1 MKVFSLLFFCLILA
15 SCSKV
20 EPVLSENTQTNTNNT
35 LSDSKPVQETVP
47 LNSVTPN
54 LSLNFKRKKYL
65 NASLPP
71 QIREILEKA
80 ETFEILAEVN
90 LENDGEGRDFLPDT
104 AVKVKDEKLKKE
116 VLENFYSDASSE
128 DSPANCYQPH
138 HGIKAKYQGKTV
150 EVEICFSCS
159 RFIVKSS
166 FGNFEGTIVRKNRK
180 SEDFF
185 EQIVKTQGIRI
196 KTAN

>member
-80 ETFEILAEVN
+80 ETFEILADLSNISREKGTLV
-90 LENDGEGRDFLPDT
+90 PDT
-104 AVKVKDEKLKKE
+104 LVTVKDEKTKKE
-116 VLENFYSDASSE
+116 VLENFYSDASTE
-128 DSPANCYQPH
+128 DSPAACYEPH
-138 HGIKAKYQGKTV
+138 HGIRVKYQDKTV